1 MALSDGIGTFLGTET
16 ELMTQLAEMS
26 AEHAPRRFSLCLVD
40 REVDDDAA
48 VVGWGMAF
56 ADGAVAY
63 LPGDPEM
70 GGRRRVMYVPTADRA
85 RHRLSRLADVRP
97 IRIDDPES
105 A

>member
-1 MALSDGIGTFLGTET
+1 
-16 ELMTQLAEMS
+16 MTQLTEMS

-40 REVDDDAA
+40 REVDDAA

-85 RHRLSRLADVRP
+85 RHRLSRLADVRL
-97 IRIDDPES
+97 IWIDPDPES